1 MAPLQEARDGGRQGL
16 RAMAEGA
23 SAAGRRR
30 KMGTKRVLEL
40 KERLGRAEQPAEV
53 AGGRWGSPRVAS
65 GLRPRLGAPGGGDAH
80 QVPLAPRGPFGTL
93 GSVYGQAPAAWCFK

>member
-1 MAPLQEARDGGRQGL
+1 
-16 RAMAEGA
+16 
-23 SAAGRRR
+23 
-30 KMGTKRVLEL
+30 MGTKRVLEL

-80 QVPLAPRGPFGTL
+80 QVPLAPSGRCMARLRLRGVLNRSLRGR
-93 GSVYGQAPAAWCFK
+93 V